1 MNAIEL
7 SLNTMQ
13 EAEINYFCECVKTNT
28 RITKSNNEIVKDVLL
43 AIVNAYITYQ
53 HGAALDGEE
62 FIESLKG
69 FIESY
74 V

>member
-1 MNAIEL
+1 MNTIEL

-13 EAEINYFCECVKTNT
+13 EAEINYFCECVKTNA
-28 RITKSNNEIVKDVLL
+28 RITKRNNEIVKEVLL

-53 HGAALDGEE
+53 HGAALDDEE